1 MISNLH
7 LGQRLSTR
15 RQGRLAVI
23 RPPHPTLLTLAS
35 GCPRR
40 GSSRHIRICPVIS
53 TRLITCITVRP
64 LPRRPKITTATTTC
78 SCWLPPARP
87 RQLSGPV
94 RPAIIMDLNVRCTV
108 KTNKQNQKIII
119 VWILLSLLQMFFL
132 RVLRFFSFWNSTNP
146 SFSSSYLCDQRKLFW
161 TLLYLQVFS
170 ARIFFNSPF
179 VFKERIYQVF
189 FAHF

>member
-7 LGQRLSTR
+7 LGQRLSIP

-23 RPPHPTLLTLAS
+23 RPPHPLLTPS
-35 GCPRR
+35 GYPR

-53 TRLITCITVRP
+53 ILLITCITVRP

-78 SCWLPPARP
+78 SCWRPPARP

-108 KTNKQNQKIII
+108 KQNQNQKNNYY
-119 VWILLSLLQMFFL
+119 LDTFHLQCFL
-132 RVLRFFSFWNSTNP
+132 RVLRFFLLKF
-146 SFSSSYLCDQRKLFW
+146 DQPKLFE
-161 TLLYLQVFS
+161 F
-170 ARIFFNSPF
+170 IF
-179 VFKERIYQVF
+179 V
-189 FAHF
+189 